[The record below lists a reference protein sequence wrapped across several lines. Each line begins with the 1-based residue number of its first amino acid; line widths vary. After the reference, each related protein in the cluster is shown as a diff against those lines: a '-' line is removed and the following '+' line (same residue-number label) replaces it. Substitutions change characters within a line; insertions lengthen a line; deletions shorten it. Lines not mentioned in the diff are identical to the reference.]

1 MIRSTPRLPRRPSAA
16 REGQHQG
23 QQRAQLV
30 FRDFVRQLERLDAKP
45 PKTPR
50 GALR

>member
-1 MIRSTPRLPRRPSAA
+1 MIRSTPRVPRRPRAA
-16 REGQHQG
+16 REGQH
-23 QQRAQLV
+23 RAALV

-45 PKTPR
+45 PNAAR